1 MSLFFAPVVHGRAPS
16 RQSFDRSFE
25 RFLNDSFFSD
35 RRSAAS
41 VAEDDKAWTIT
52 LDLPGIAREELAIHI
67 EGTIVRIETAAEA
80 KRQFKGAYETPQDID
95 ADASNAKLE
104 NGVLTLTLV
113 KKAPVSNARTIAIQ

>member
-1 MSLFFAPVVHGRAPS
+1 MSLFFAPVVAGRAPS

-35 RRSAAS
+35 RRSGAS
-41 VAEDDKAWTIT
+41 VEQDDKAWTIT
-52 LDLPGIAREELAIHI
+52 LDVPGIAREQLSINI
-67 EGTIVRIETAAEA
+67 EGTIVRIETTAEA
-80 KRQFKGAYETPQDID
+80 KRQYKAAYETPQDID

-113 KKAPVSNARTIAIQ
+113 KKVPVSNARTITIQ